1 MYSLNQQ
8 FLATPSV
15 VLIAALCEIHLV
27 YGSPHTELMITRT
40 IMIHSFITAVPEK
53 LQKKTQFHELP
64 FCLIDSAGK
73 MWGHFLCWKPSQ
85 ETPLWAAHQLVRAHH
100 LYPSPVLMKRMQTSA
115 YSAKYKMK
123 ASVKE
128 VKFEPWLHLF
138 QCKCLW
144 LHFK

>member
-15 VLIAALCEIHLV
+15 VLIAAVCEIHLV

-73 MWGHFLCWKPSQ
+73 M
-85 ETPLWAAHQLVRAHH
+85 
-100 LYPSPVLMKRMQTSA
+100 
-115 YSAKYKMK
+115 
-123 ASVKE
+123 
-128 VKFEPWLHLF
+128 
-138 QCKCLW
+138 
-144 LHFK
+144 